1 MRLWK
6 AHFTD
11 AAGSKA
17 VRKWQLLSWVLGT
30 QGDPSRS
37 LLGAEEVWL
46 QVLRDALG
54 DHLLQLRAPKRV
66 LRRAGEE
73 PLHLQVSSPLPRPRG
88 HYT

>member
-17 VRKWQLLSWVLGT
+17 VRKWQLLSRVLGT

-54 DHLLQLRAPKRV
+54 DHLLQAEGPK
-66 LRRAGEE
+66 AGS
-73 PLHLQVSSPLPRPRG
+73 QKSRGGSPPPPGLLSPSKA
-88 HYT
+88 